1 MGRKLRNHALPED
14 GTELREE
21 SHNRQ
26 HVGKWYPRKAASG
39 ARVSGFWDAVFQ
51 LSLLLLSA

>member
-1 MGRKLRNHALPED
+1 MQEAQKCAARKRYWIQE
-14 GTELREE
+14 EE

>member
-26 HVGKWYPRKAASG
+26 RVVVGVGIILSSNHQGKTAAQRS
-39 ARVSGFWDAVFQ
+39 
-51 LSLLLLSA
+51 